1 MEEENNDLISA
12 IKNTPFYEE
21 GDSTNEVPT
30 APTQEAD
37 DKSGSEPEKAS
48 DAPENPT
55 TPDEGATDKGQE
67 NDEPQQ
73 PAEDDDPEVEVTVD
87 GKAEK
92 IKLSELKNSYM
103 RQADYTRKT
112 QDLADARRTLEQ
124 RKAEQDEAY
133 NRLSEVLKNSTEKL
147 QELEATAPSVKL
159 RAELD
164 TVDVAS
170 LTPEQLQE
178 YQRAEAIY
186 AQMVRREAAEKAE
199 YEKVKADAAKEL
211 KARDDARMRAEFD
224 ILKVQIP
231 ELATKEGSVKLGQEM
246 SSYMTEVYGPERG
259 KAILSNIRT
268 KEDFLTTYY
277 AMKGYKLSKTDVKA
291 DAEEKAKAFKTGT
304 QADSQAIKPQKS
316 VRDSILTKVHSHGDR
331 SEISDEDLIA
341 YLSN

>member
-12 IKNTPFYEE
+12 IKDTPFYEDD
-21 GDSTNEVPT
+21 DSTNGVPP

-37 DKSGSEPEKAS
+37 DKSESEPKN
-48 DAPENPT
+48 APEN
-55 TPDEGATDKGQE
+55 DA
-67 NDEPQQ
+67 Q
-73 PAEDDDPEVEVTVD
+73 PASPEQGTNDKEQDTDETQTEDDPEIDVTVD
-87 GKAEK
+87 GKTEK

-103 RQADYTRKT
+103 RQSDYTRKT
-112 QDLADARRTLEQ
+112 QDIAETRRSLEQ
-124 RKAEQDEAY
+124 KKAEQDEAY
-133 NRLSEVLKNSTEKL
+133 DRLSKVLNDSAQKL
-147 QELEATAPSVKL
+147 QELEATAPSKQL

-164 TVDVAS
+164 AVDVAS

-178 YQRAEAIY
+178 YQRADAICNKM
-186 AQMVRREAAEKAE
+186 ARDEAAKKAQ
-199 YEKVKADAAKEL
+199 YEKVQADAVKEFETRDNARMKAEFEEL
-211 KARDDARMRAEFD
+211 KAT
-224 ILKVQIP
+224 LP
-231 ELATKEGSVKLGQEM
+231 ELATSEGSVKLGQELTA
-246 SSYMTEVYGPERG
+246 YMREIYGAKRG
-259 KAILSNIRT
+259 DEILSKIRT

-277 AMKGYKLSKTDVKA
+277 AMKGYKLSKTNVQA